1 MIALRE
7 RVARPGEGWVT
18 VGLLDGRSQ
27 LGHVARFSPYHPDLD
42 LTVGPSSRGV
52 PRRAARVLL
61 PAERVAFVAF
71 HRHPNERPRLAQS
84 SDRRTV
90 EVRVAGGARF
100 LVEPWRTSDRDAV
113 GFYATAVDS
122 DETYR
127 EFFFYAHGMRA
138 VADLEGPSS
147 SEPLD
152 AFQEVTG
159 VFERPSLLDASH
171 GSAAEKAKGPRL
183 GEILVEAGLVGPDDI
198 EIALARQRSG
208 DTGPATG
215 DGTVVKLVNQVI
227 LEAVRRGASDI
238 HIEPNGADAGVT
250 VRFRVDGDCIKYK
263 DLSPQY
269 RDAIV
274 ARIKVLSGLDIAEH
288 RRPQDGKISLHLGE
302 QRLEL
307 RVATLP
313 TVDGNEDVTLRIL
326 TGAQP
331 LALEAMRLSAFNL
344 ESLRQLVQR
353 PHGMLLCVGPTGSGK
368 TTTLHAALASINT
381 EDRKILTAEDPVEI
395 TQPGLR
401 QVQVN
406 VRAGFTFAHAM
417 RAFLRADPDVIMVG
431 EMRDAETA
439 GMAVEAALTG
449 HLVLS
454 TLHTNNAPETIVR
467 LVDMGLDPF
476 SFSDALLGVLA
487 QRLARALCS
496 SCREAYPA
504 SAAEI
509 AELGTAYGEEA
520 FSQRLES
527 LGSSGFRLWRARG
540 CAACGGTGYRG
551 RIALHELL
559 VASEPIKR
567 AIQTRR
573 EPEHLRRMG
582 TEAGMTTLLQDGI
595 EKTLAGL
602 TDLRQVLAVC
612 RR

>member
-1 MIALRE
+1 M
-7 RVARPGEGWVT
+7 
-18 VGLLDGRSQ
+18 DGRSQ

-42 LTVGPSSRGV
+42 LTVGPSSRGG

-71 HRHPNERPRLAQS
+71 HRRPNERSRLTQAP
-84 SDRRTV
+84 DRRTV
-90 EVRVAGGARF
+90 DVHVAGGARF
-100 LVEPWRTSDRDAV
+100 LVEPWRSGERDAV
-113 GFYATAVDS
+113 GFYAAALDS
-122 DETYR
+122 DDVYR
-127 EFFFYAHGMRA
+127 EFFFYAHGLRS
-138 VADLEGPSS
+138 VSDADGPISS
-147 SEPLD
+147 QPPDS
-152 AFQEVTG
+152 FQEVSA
-159 VFERPSLLDASH
+159 VFDRSSLLDAPL
-171 GSAAEKAKGPRL
+171 GAPPEKPKGPRL
-183 GEILVEAGLVGPDDI
+183 GELLIEAGLVGPEDI

-208 DTGPATG
+208 EAGPATG
-215 DGTVVKLVNQVI
+215 EGTVIKLVNQII

-238 HIEPNGADAGVT
+238 HIEPNGAETGVS
-250 VRFRVDGDCIKYK
+250 VRFRVDGDCVKYK
-263 DLSPQY
+263 DFPPQH
-269 RDAIV
+269 REAIV

-313 TVDGNEDVTLRIL
+313 TIEGGEDVTLRIL
-326 TGAQP
+326 TGTQP
-331 LALEAMRLSAFNL
+331 LALEAMSLGSHNL
-344 ESLRQLVQR
+344 ESLRELVRR

-368 TTTLHAALASINT
+368 TTTLHAALAAINT

-431 EMRDAETA
+431 EMRDPETA

-476 SFSDALLGVLA
+476 SFSDALLGILA
-487 QRLARALCS
+487 QRLVRSLCGT
-496 SCREAYPA
+496 CRESHTATA
-504 SAAEI
+504 GEI
-509 AELGTAYGEEA
+509 AELRAAYGEDA
-520 FSQRLES
+520 FSRRFEGVPDTAL
-527 LGSSGFRLWRARG
+527 RLWRARG
-540 CAACGGTGYRG
+540 CSACSGTGYKG
-551 RIALHELL
+551 RVALHELL
-559 VASEPIKR
+559 VATEPIKR

-573 EPEHLRRMG
+573 EPEHLRNLG
-582 TEAGMTTLLQDGI
+582 VADGMTTLLQDGI

-602 TDLRQVLAVC
+602 TDLRQVLAVT
-612 RR
+612 RPR